1 MCRLRITEILDFGH
15 WGITGITGIGA
26 LRVLGRGS
34 IRTCAHFVLRQ
45 VSACFYQYF
54 VSVQDRNRVAPDRQ
68 DWVDFQH
75 TVISILAASAESA
88 WIPAFF
94 GLNGAE

>member
-1 MCRLRITEILDFGH
+1 MCRLRITEIRDFGH
-15 WGITGITGIGA
+15 WGITDTGA
-26 LRVLGRGS
+26 LRTLRRGS

-75 TVISILAASAESA
+75 TVISILAASAESV
-88 WIPAFF
+88 WIPVFF

>member
-15 WGITGITGIGA
+15 RGITGTGA
-26 LRVLGRGS
+26 LRALGRGS

-75 TVISILAASAESA
+75 AVVSILVASAESA
-88 WIPAFF
+88 WIPVFF
-94 GLNGAE
+94 DLNGAE